1 MKKILIWVGSIL
13 GGLVALL
20 VLIVVVLYM
29 IGTSRIN
36 KVYDVE
42 VAAVTIP
49 SGPAALEKGRR
60 LVESIG
66 LCVECHGENL
76 GGDIL
81 AEDMLFGTLA
91 PTNLTSGR
99 VPGGDES
106 NIALIVRLFPGKVV
120 RTEM

>member
-20 VLIVVVLYM
+20 VLIVVVLYA

-42 VAAVTIP
+42 VAAVAIP

-81 AEDMLFGTLA
+81 AEDALFGTLA
-91 PTNLTSGR
+91 PTNPARGTGPCCG
-99 VPGGDES
+99 PGS
-106 NIALIVRLFPGKVV
+106 STTASARLRLG
-120 RTEM
+120 

>member
-1 MKKILIWVGSIL
+1 MKKILIWVVSIF
-13 GGLVALL
+13 GGLIA
-20 VLIVVVLYM
+20 LIVLVIVVLYA

-42 VAAVTIP
+42 VASVAIP
-49 SGPAALEKGRR
+49 SGPAGVQRGRR

-81 AEDMLFGTLA
+81 AEDLLFGTLA
-91 PTNLTSGR
+91 PPNLTSGR
-99 VPGGDES
+99 GG
-106 NIALIVRLFPGKVV
+106 V
-120 RTEM
+120 

>member
-1 MKKILIWVGSIL
+1 MKKILIWVGSIF
-13 GGLVALL
+13 GGLIA
-20 VLIVVVLYM
+20 LIVLVIVVLYA

-42 VAAVTIP
+42 VASVAIP
-49 SGPAALEKGRR
+49 SGPAGVQRGRR

-81 AEDMLFGTLA
+81 AEDLLFGTLA
-91 PTNLTSGR
+91 PPNLTSGR
-99 VPGGDES
+99 GG
-106 NIALIVRLFPGKVV
+106 V
-120 RTEM
+120 